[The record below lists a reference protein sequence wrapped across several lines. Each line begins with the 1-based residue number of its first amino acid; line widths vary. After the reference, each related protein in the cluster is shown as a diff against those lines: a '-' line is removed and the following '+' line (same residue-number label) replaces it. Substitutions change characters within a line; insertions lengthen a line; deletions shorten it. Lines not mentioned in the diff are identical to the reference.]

1 MSPRVTPRLWMAIP
15 AVVVTL
21 ALSIV
26 IGPLVASALAP
37 KGDLVVFGL
46 IVIGLV
52 LIVTLPILFLLGW
65 LRPVFFEQ
73 KRVRGIL
80 PTVLAFGP
88 VLYLGYL
95 AVTARWSEIPV
106 GTVLTAILLAA
117 IAGIGEELTFRG
129 VAVVTLRA
137 KLSEVWVAV
146 VPSVVFG
153 LVHLLNLGGDLPTSE
168 VLYQVFYAI
177 LFGFAAYALR
187 RVTGGLFIPILI
199 HTLNN
204 GLEDIVGFTGGGPVA
219 VLVDGAVLPDIMWI
233 GGLLLGTVAM
243 ILIVRDKT
251 NDPGPLLAAPRI
263 R

>member
-26 IGPLVASALAP
+26 IGPLVAAALAP
-37 KGDLVVFGL
+37 KGNLVVFGL

-65 LRPVFFEQ
+65 LRPVFLEQ

-88 VLYLGYL
+88 VLYLAYL

-153 LVHLLNLGGDLPTSE
+153 LVHLMNLGGDLPTSE